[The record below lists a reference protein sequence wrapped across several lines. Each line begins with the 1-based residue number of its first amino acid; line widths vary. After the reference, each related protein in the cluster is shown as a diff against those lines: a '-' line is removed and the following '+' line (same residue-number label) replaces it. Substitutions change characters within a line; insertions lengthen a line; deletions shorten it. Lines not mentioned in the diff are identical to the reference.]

1 MTRPLSIVFV
11 GLSLSSSWGNG
22 HATTYR
28 ALLKGLSALG
38 HHVTFLERTTPWYT
52 ANRDLAE
59 PDFCQLT
66 FYDDLADLKRFA
78 DLIATAD
85 IVCLGSYVPDGAA
98 VADWLKRTVGGT
110 FCFYDIDTPVTIS
123 MLENGEHTYLR
134 PDQVPGF
141 DVYFSFAGGRSV
153 EALRERFCAHEVF
166 VLYCSVDEGVY
177 RNTGDARRWDL
188 GYLGT
193 YSDDR
198 QPTLER
204 LLIEPARR
212 LPHLRFVVAGSQY
225 PDTIDWPANVERI
238 DHLPPADHPAFY
250 SSQRYTLNVTRADM
264 IRSGWSPSVRL
275 FEAAACHTPIISD
288 FWDGLEDIF
297 PDAVAIAETSDDIA
311 ALLDGRP
318 DFEATALADRARQ
331 IVLRDHTGKARA
343 REFVA
348 AACRNMTANG
358 LASTDGDES
367 DAAQL

>member
-1 MTRPLSIVFV
+1 MTRPLSIVFI

-22 HATTYR
+22 HATTYC
-28 ALLKGLSALG
+28 ALLKGLAAVG
-38 HHVTFLERTTPWYT
+38 HDVTFLERTTPWYA

-59 PDFCQLT
+59 PDFCRLA
-66 FYDDLADLKRFA
+66 FYEDLADLARFA
-78 DLIATAD
+78 DLVTAAD
-85 IVCLGSYVPDGAA
+85 VVCLGSYVPDGAA
-98 VADWLKRTVGGT
+98 VGDWLARTVGGAL
-110 FCFYDIDTPVTIS
+110 CFYDIDTPVTIS
-123 MLENGEHTYLR
+123 MLQNGEHTYLR

-141 DVYFSFAGGRSV
+141 DIYFSFAGGRSV
-153 EALRERFCAHEVF
+153 EALRDRFGARDVR
-166 VLYCSVDEGVY
+166 VLYCSVDEDVY

-225 PDTIDWPANVERI
+225 PADIDWPANVERI
-238 DHLPPADHPAFY
+238 EHLPPTEHPSFY

-275 FEAAACHTPIISD
+275 FEAAACRTPIVSD
-288 FWDGLEDIF
+288 FWDGLGDIF
-297 PDAVAIAETSDDIA
+297 PDAVVIAETSDEVV
-311 ALLDGRP
+311 ALLDERP
-318 DFEATALADRARQ
+318 DYEGAALAARARE
-331 IVLRDHTGKARA
+331 IVLRDHTGQARA
-343 REFVA
+343 REFVDA
-348 AACRNMTANG
+348 VCRSMATG
-358 LASTDGDES
+358 DVTQSDGDES